1 MYFIIKIIMRI
12 RIIFTIITIIDMMV
26 HMLAEVVGLGR
37 IGSLL
42 LTWLVVLVQIAV
54 VGVSRLLYLDN
65 LYLPV
70 VVSKLS
76 SGWTALT
83 FGLMIVHSMNVDN
96 KSKRVVHRKCIK

>member
-1 MYFIIKIIMRI
+1 
-12 RIIFTIITIIDMMV
+12 MMV
-26 HMLAEVVGLGR
+26 HMLVEVVGLGK

-42 LTWLVVLVQIAV
+42 LSWVMVVSLLVEITV
-54 VGVSRLLYLDN
+54 VGVSRLLFLDN
-65 LYLPV
+65 LYFPA

-83 FGLMIVHSMNVDN
+83 FGLMIVHGMNVDN